1 MNGHQLLFLLT
12 GSITIMSILSLTG
25 YSYAQS
31 LPSPD
36 KPAPDYFLY
45 IFVQGILRNSEGQL
59 ITYQEYDK
67 MLDVDFKVLD
77 TFLDYEA
84 SLGNDQVITIN
95 GQKYQVIIRKLV
107 TKIDSVYL
115 MGSTPLSD
123 SQTNVMVLTFAH
135 DGFLVVPGDELTTFW
150 TFFRSVD

>member
-59 ITYQEYDK
+59 VTYLEYDK
-67 MLDVDFKVLD
+67 MIDVDFKLLD
-77 TFLDYEA
+77 TFLDEA
-84 SLGNDQVITIN
+84 SLGNDPVITIN
-95 GQKYQVIIRKLV
+95 GQKFQVIIRELV

-115 MGSTPLSD
+115 LGSTPLKD
-123 SQTNVMVLTFAH
+123 SQTNVTVVTLAH

>member
-36 KPAPDYFLY
+36 KPAPDNFLY
-45 IFVQGILRNSEGQL
+45 IFVQSILRNSEGQL
-59 ITYQEYDK
+59 ITYLEYDR
-67 MLDVDFKVLD
+67 MTDVDFKALD
-77 TFLDYEA
+77 TYLDYEA
-84 SLGNDQVITIN
+84 SVGNDQVITIN
-95 GQKYQVIIRKLV
+95 GQKYQVIIRELV

-115 MGSTPLSD
+115 MGSTILKD
-123 SQTNVMVLTFAH
+123 SQTNTMAIFYH
-135 DGFLVVPGDELTTFW
+135 DGFLFVPGDELTTFL